1 MPYRSQDQ
9 MALRKNGNHGE
20 FLLRDSF
27 IALNPARKVG
37 FFIGN
42 YNFRPYADSAGQLKY
57 LDRASLYIRGT
68 NLLFH

>member
-9 MALRKNGNHGE
+9 MALQKME
-20 FLLRDSF
+20 IAESLLRDSF
-27 IALNPARKVG
+27 IALNPAHKVG
-37 FFIGN
+37 LFIGY
-42 YNFRPYADSAGQLKY
+42 YNFRPYADRAGQFKY